1 MEILDIGFIIFYDKA
16 MKYQDSDPLFTISV
30 AGQLTNLHPRTLMLY
45 EKAGLVKP
53 FRTKTDRRRYSQAD
67 LDKIKF
73 IHYLTQEKRVNLAGI
88 KLLFEILKL
97 TGKSQA
103 SKIKAK
109 LFSDF
114 EA

>member
-1 MEILDIGFIIFYDKA
+1 MAILDIGFIIFYDNKV

-53 FRTKTDRRRYSQAD
+53 FRTKTDRRHYSQAN

-88 KLLFEILKL
+88 KILFKILKL
-97 TGKSQA
+97 AGKRA
-103 SKIKAK
+103 SKIKSE